1 MVLDTVRAAMD
12 SLEIIVA
19 FSINFDKLNEVV
31 HVAYSGIVSLN
42 KRMQAVQEVCDSYRN
57 FMPLKILVNVCDLEM
72 HLSFDEQMSFGRY
85 LASHEGLTN
94 ARVAVLYQ
102 EGHNPNLVVDT
113 SAFLNGY
120 LLAQFDNMRT
130 AELWLT
136 KS

>member
-1 MVLDTVRAAMD
+1 MG
-12 SLEIIVA
+12 

-31 HVAYSGIVSLN
+31 HVVYSGIVSLN
-42 KRMQAVQEVCDSYRN
+42 KRMQAVQEVCDFYGN
-57 FMPLKILVNVCDLEM
+57 FRPLKIIVNVCDLEM
-72 HLSFDEQMSFGRY
+72 HLSFDEQMSFGSY

-120 LLAQFDNMRT
+120 LLAQFDDMST
-130 AELWLT
+130 AVSWLN

>member
-1 MVLDTVRAAMD
+1 MEFR
-12 SLEIIVA
+12 
-19 FSINFDKLNEVV
+19 INFDKLNEVV
-31 HVAYSGIVSLN
+31 HVAYTGNVSLN
-42 KRMQAVQEVCDSYRN
+42 KRKQAVKEVCDSYGK

-72 HLSFDEQMSFGRY
+72 HLSFDEQQSFGEY
-85 LASHEGLTN
+85 LASHEGLAN

-120 LLAQFDNMRT
+120 LLAQFDDMRA

-136 KS
+136 KLE